1 MVGMLLAAAGEGW
14 IFAQQP
20 AVPSQLVPF
29 VGCASDGQVGPTQ
42 PPEGQ
47 SIPVRIAAEAAPKL
61 AYYKSAQGIGV
72 LAPRQWHCFGIYGS
86 GSATLFVS
94 PQPINAVN
102 LLSGGFRGLSG
113 PAVAVRHGY
122 GGTSGR
128 FLVAQIIARA
138 FPKHQKF
145 VAAVIASFDMPPD
158 SFPSGPYPDDR
169 LTYQSDSAL
178 EYRTSSQA
186 DGLGTH
192 SGLMK
197 DNDPIEGAAILSGHS
212 PDLLLLAVRLPSD
225 LVNLKTPIIQQFAGE
240 AEHRHEER
248 R

>member
-113 PAVAVRHGY
+113 PAVAVRHVY
-122 GGTSGR
+122 GDTSGR
-128 FLVAQIIARA
+128 FLVAQIIARV
-138 FPKHQKF
+138 FPKHRKF
-145 VAAVIASFDMPPD
+145 VTEVMDSFDIPPG
-158 SFPSGPYPDDR
+158 SFPSRPYPDDR
-169 LTYQSDSAL
+169 LTYRSDNAL

-186 DGLGTH
+186 DGLGLH

-197 DNDPIEGAAILSGHS
+197 DNDPIQGVAILFGQP
-212 PDLLLLAVRLPSD
+212 PDLLLLSVRLPSD
-225 LVNLKTPIIQQFAGE
+225 LRNLTIPIIQQFADE
-240 AEHRHEER
+240 AERRQEER
-248 R
+248 P